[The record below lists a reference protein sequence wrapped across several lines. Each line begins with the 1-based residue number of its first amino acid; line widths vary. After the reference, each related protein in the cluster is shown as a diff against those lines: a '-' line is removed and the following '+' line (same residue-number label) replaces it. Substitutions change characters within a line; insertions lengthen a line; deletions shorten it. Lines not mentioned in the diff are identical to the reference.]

1 MHCILLFNF
10 CIIFVLLLF
19 VLDVGHCMRYIGVP
33 VVRVIIIIGGISGD
47 LASTFDIQCGWLCAV
62 L

>member
-1 MHCILLFNF
+1 MIGFMSDGNLTAVCSLDIKKCFDTILI
-10 CIIFVLLLF
+10 C
-19 VLDVGHCMRYIGVP
+19 GRE

-47 LASTFDIQCGWLCAV
+47 LAGTFYIQCGWLCAV

>member
-1 MHCILLFNF
+1 
-10 CIIFVLLLF
+10 
-19 VLDVGHCMRYIGVP
+19 MRYIGVP